1 MVWLLWCTSAH
12 NTGAKAHLSLGFE
25 VAVFL
30 TVTQITAATYPLG
43 TLRPIY
49 RTGVKLL
56 SRCPILYIYST
67 NIRTEYF
74 KHAV

>member
-30 TVTQITAATYPLG
+30 TVTQITAAT
-43 TLRPIY
+43 
-49 RTGVKLL
+49 
-56 SRCPILYIYST
+56 
-67 NIRTEYF
+67 
-74 KHAV
+74 